1 MIREEAT
8 NLRLALIVMT
18 IVNAVLLAGL
28 VATGGALLAMAGSER
43 FASVIA
49 VRLHPAPREDV
60 QAATETAAGAQK
72 KVSAIRRFVEDGL
85 NLPEQGLV
93 ANGPG
98 PVGEVARKM
107 TPDLILWIVT
117 FANPAIALGIIWNMT
132 QKPSTAGAI
141 AAVVVA
147 YAGGAGVALI
157 FTRAAPAVARWIGR
171 RARPVTASDRCL
183 RDYAHRGD
191 ALAHPGLAD

>member
-18 IVNAVLLAGL
+18 IVNAVLLEGL

-60 QAATETAAGAQK
+60 
-72 KVSAIRRFVEDGL
+72 
-85 NLPEQGLV
+85 
-93 ANGPG
+93 
-98 PVGEVARKM
+98 

-117 FANPAIALGIIWNMT
+117 SANPAIALGIIWNMT